1 MGVVGRI
8 KKIALGGFIGAAI
21 LGLVGCC
28 CYSSLYCSHNNPYL
42 TYYPGRKGKIGAV
55 AYVIAITSIVSLA
68 FFLVS
73 FVFNILKKFYLLNK
87 IITII
92 GTLIYIACFI
102 SEILFIV
109 WNDWDLDKSINEL
122 LNNSGEMKKFVNAF
136 KNSVNPLNAFYDQ
149 DFDSDFG
156 FESAKIPGVSL
167 MAIRSPPT
175 FGKVEAFVEDDGTIV
190 KKEINMPVCYFK
202 TLDDKLHYRPEKC
215 IGKWD
220 GEKIHDYI
228 DELNEKIKQDIERR
242 NWAKTKRLKWHFK
255 WNYNNIIMYSQP
267 GSHALMI
274 IFLCIQVGAIAC
286 GIVYFV
292 IAAKQHYEN
301 DEGSYVYQ

>member
-1 MGVVGRI
+1 MGIVGRI
-8 KKIALGGFIGAAI
+8 KKISLGGFIGAAI

-42 TYYPGRKGKIGAV
+42 SYYPGRKGNIGAIT
-55 AYVIAITSIVSLA
+55 YVIAVTSIVSLV

-73 FVFNILKKFYLLNK
+73 FVFNILEKCVLFTK
-87 IITII
+87 IVAIL

-102 SEILFIV
+102 CEILFIV
-109 WNDWDLDKSINEL
+109 WNDWDLDKSINNL
-122 LNNSGEMKKFVNAF
+122 LINSGEIKNYVDIF
-136 KNSVNPLNAFYDQ
+136 KSALSPLNAYYDL
-149 DFDSDFG
+149 DFNSDFG
-156 FESAKIPGVSL
+156 FESAKIPGISL

-175 FGKVEAFVEDDGTIV
+175 FGKVEAFVEDDGEIA

-202 TLDDKLHYRPEKC
+202 TLNDKLHYNPEKC

-220 GEKIHDYI
+220 GEKMHKYI
-228 DELNEKIKQDIERR
+228 DELNDKIQKDIERR
-242 NWAKTKRLKWHFK
+242 EWSKTRRLKWHFK
-255 WNYNNIIMYSQP
+255 WDYNNIIMYSQP

-286 GIVYFV
+286 GLVYFIILV
-292 IAAKQHYEN
+292 KEHHSNSESNIN
-301 DEGSYVYQ
+301 